1 MIHIGMDEGAGPSG
15 LKALFHFDHALTGV
29 AIEYRPFGPKW
40 WVIRSLVRRSGDD
53 FMKRLRKSALTAI
66 AALAISCS
74 FVFVVVAQD
83 RSVVLTG
90 ADLTRVVP
98 PGFYFQ
104 GLTAP
109 TQIRNSAAARFGAK
123 RYVIAGMVDTSGYA
137 ADVRARYEGFL
148 ITDSPITING
158 SDLGVGAY
166 GFGFS
171 NDGKLNILDLA
182 GNEILSV
189 STTKDSKLKRPRP
202 LMMTGASDGIRFY
215 GGREYA
221 VIAAK

>member
-1 MIHIGMDEGAGPSG
+1 MKKLRRYS
-15 LKALFHFDHALTGV
+15 LTG
-29 AIEYRPFGPKW
+29 
-40 WVIRSLVRRSGDD
+40 L
-53 FMKRLRKSALTAI
+53 

-74 FVFVVVAQD
+74 MALVAAAQD
-83 RSVVLTG
+83 RAVVLTG

-109 TQIRNSAAARFGAK
+109 TQMRNSAAARFGAN

-158 SDLGVGAY
+158 SELGVGAY

-182 GNEILSV
+182 GKEILSV
-189 STTKDSKLKRPRP
+189 STTKDSKMKRPRP
-202 LMMTGASDGIRFY
+202 LMMTGAGDGIRLY
-215 GGREYA
+215 SGREYA

>member
-1 MIHIGMDEGAGPSG
+1 
-15 LKALFHFDHALTGV
+15 
-29 AIEYRPFGPKW
+29 
-40 WVIRSLVRRSGDD
+40 
-53 FMKRLRKSALTAI
+53 
-66 AALAISCS
+66 
-74 FVFVVVAQD
+74 
-83 RSVVLTG
+83 
-90 ADLTRVVP
+90 VP

-109 TQIRNSAAARFGAK
+109 TQIRNAAAARFGAK

-137 ADVRARYEGFL
+137 AEVRARYEGFL

-158 SDLGVGAY
+158 SELGIGAY

-171 NDGKLNILDLA
+171 NDGKLSILDLA

-189 STTKDSKLKRPRP
+189 SATKDSQMKRPRP
-202 LMMTGASDGIRFY
+202 LMMAIGSNGLRLY
-215 GGREYA
+215 SGRNYA